1 MAGNPFNS
9 LEHSVFS
16 ANFTRSSLVSSQ
28 DWILDIGATDHM
40 VHSISFFTSITSIV
54 NLVVNLPN
62 GHKAVETHI
71 GTIQLTSTLS
81 F

>member
-16 ANFTRSSLVSSQ
+16 ANFTTFSLVSSQ
-28 DWILDIGATDHM
+28 DWILDTGATDHM

-54 NLVVNLPN
+54 NLVANLPN
-62 GHKAVETHI
+62 GHKAVVTHL